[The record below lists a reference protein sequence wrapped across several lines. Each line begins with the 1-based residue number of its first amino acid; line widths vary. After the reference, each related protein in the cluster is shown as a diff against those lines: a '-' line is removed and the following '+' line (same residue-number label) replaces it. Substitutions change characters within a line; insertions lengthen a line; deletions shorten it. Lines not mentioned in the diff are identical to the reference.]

1 MFKKLMIQLALVIGL
16 SLTIPMTACAYTIEA
31 DPINFTYFP
40 GSASNELIVLHES
53 GNERN
58 LGPYS
63 LDNEVAYM
71 KRNWSNAYVSYF
83 VGSGGRVKQLAPAG
97 QIQYGA
103 GSLANQKA
111 YAQIELA
118 RTNNA
123 ATFKKDYAAYVG
135 GLVKRSWHKIYKRAF
150 LKQVRLSLF
159 SQVNLMRQNIK

>member
-1 MFKKLMIQLALVIGL
+1 MLCLKINGSTCFSDWLKFNDSDDGL
-16 SLTIPMTACAYTIEA
+16 RLHHRSGS
-31 DPINFTYFP
+31 INFTYFP

-58 LGPYS
+58 LGPHS

-103 GSLANQKA
+103 GSLANQKPMRKSNWLER
-111 YAQIELA
+111 IMRRRL
-118 RTNNA
+118 
-123 ATFKKDYAAYVG
+123 
-135 GLVKRSWHKIYKRAF
+135 KR
-150 LKQVRLSLF
+150 LCCLC
-159 SQVNLMRQNIK
+159 

>member
-1 MFKKLMIQLALVIGL
+1 MIQLALVIGL
-16 SLTIPMTACAYTIEA
+16 SLTIPMTACAYIIEA

-58 LGPYS
+58 LGPHS

-83 VGSGGRVKQLAPAG
+83 CRIWWTSETISSCW

-103 GSLANQKA
+103 VL
-111 YAQIELA
+111 
-118 RTNNA
+118 
-123 ATFKKDYAAYVG
+123 
-135 GLVKRSWHKIYKRAF
+135 
-150 LKQVRLSLF
+150 
-159 SQVNLMRQNIK
+159 

>member
-16 SLTIPMTACAYTIEA
+16 SLTIPMTACAYIIEA

-58 LGPYS
+58 LGPHS

-111 YAQIELA
+111 YAD
-118 RTNNA
+118 R
-123 ATFKKDYAAYVG
+123 KSV
-135 GLVKRSWHKIYKRAF
+135 V
-150 LKQVRLSLF
+150 
-159 SQVNLMRQNIK
+159 